1 MDTIADCHSRLTE
14 LLGSSTEPL
23 DVLRRTEEHRSY
35 WRPERVKVILL
46 AESHVYTAPGE
57 LTRTTTLP
65 VLEPPGLPSGF
76 VRLVYCL
83 GYGENQL
90 LDRPIKA
97 PSNSG
102 TPQFWKIFYSCVNPV
117 RANDDFVGIQSGVP
131 LVDRIANKIAVLQR
145 MRELGVWL
153 VDTSLA
159 ALYQPGQIKPP
170 AKILAACLQTS
181 WDHHVG
187 EVIKAAA
194 PARLICIGKGV
205 ASALSDRLQPFSARL
220 TVVAQPNARLT
231 AAEHHQSFQTYN
243 RVVREANALR
253 LC

>member
-1 MDTIADCHSRLTE
+1 LDTISDCHRRLTK
-14 LLGSSTEPL
+14 LLGSSAEPL

-46 AESHVYTAPGE
+46 AESHVYTTPEE
-57 LTRTTTLP
+57 LTRTITLP
-65 VLEPPGLPSGF
+65 NPVPSDIPRGF

-90 LDRPIKA
+90 LNQPIKS
-97 PSNSG
+97 PKNSG

-117 RANDDFVGIQSGVP
+117 RSNIDFEGIQVGVP
-131 LVDRIANKIAVLQR
+131 LAERIGNKIAVLQR
-145 MRELGVWL
+145 MREFGVWL

-159 ALYQPGQIKPP
+159 ALYEPGQVKPP
-170 AKILAACLQTS
+170 PKILAECLRTS
-181 WDHHVG
+181 WDHNVG

-194 PARLICIGKGV
+194 PSQVVCIGKGV
-205 ASALSDRLQPFSARL
+205 ASALGDRLRAVSTRV

-231 AAEHHQSFQTYN
+231 AADHHQSFQTYY
-243 RVVREANALR
+243 RAVREANTLS
-253 LC
+253 